1 VTAVRLAD
9 AQRRTLKIDPTTFV
23 EANLTVIV
31 LGLAVALAL
40 TIAALAITARRAA
53 RLERRLEGITR
64 GEDGRSLE
72 AVLEAHLAKVGRL
85 GTEVDRLAGRTA
97 ALESDGRH
105 AFQRIGLVRFNPFE
119 DTGGNQSFALA
130 LLDADEDGIVVSS
143 LHARGLTRIY
153 AKSMT
158 RGRPEATLSDE
169 EAEAVALAK
178 SASLGRAALADRV
191 DAGERTGRDR
201 AAERAGV

>member
-9 AQRRTLKIDPTTFV
+9 AQRRTLEIDPTAFV
-23 EANLTVIV
+23 DANLTVIV